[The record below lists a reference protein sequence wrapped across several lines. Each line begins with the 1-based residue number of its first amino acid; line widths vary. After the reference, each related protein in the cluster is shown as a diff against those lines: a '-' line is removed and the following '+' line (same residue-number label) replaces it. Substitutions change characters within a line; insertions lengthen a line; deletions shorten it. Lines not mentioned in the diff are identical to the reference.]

1 MDYNT
6 VYELEISMWEAAKN
20 RSAIDF
26 LQVVSEDAVMVCG
39 GFRCSGKECS
49 EIVAMFDC
57 KTYAMEHYEIVNQDA
72 NSVQVHYVIYLEV
85 CNEENKDLAGTFHL
99 LLHGSVLMGHGKL
112 YLIWIRGYL
121 YQSNKDDAKLEDADQ
136 RRSEGWKEVNL

>member
-20 RSAIDF
+20 RSAVDF

-39 GFRCSGKECS
+39 GFRCSGKEYS
-49 EIVAMFDC
+49 EVVAMFDC

-72 NSVQVHYVIYLEV
+72 NSVQVHYVIHLEV
-85 CNEENKDLAGTFHL
+85 CNEGNKDLAGIFHVTTTWKCIN
-99 LLHGSVLMGHGKL
+99 GTWKVVFNM
-112 YLIWIRGYL
+112 
-121 YQSNKDDAKLEDADQ
+121 DQ
-136 RRSEGWKEVNL
+136 RISVPE